1 MSEIQLV
8 IFDCD
13 GVLIDS
19 EIVAAAA
26 ELEVYKPYG
35 LEMDAAEFSARM
47 AGLTSADVKLRVE
60 EELEMPLPDK
70 VIEETKANV
79 DEKVIHEAKMIDGA
93 DTVLDLLDQARC
105 VCSNSPSERLE
116 RVLGRL
122 GLYDRFRPY
131 VFSAYQLDPPMPKPK
146 PDLHLK
152 AISEFEVEASKTVI
166 IEDSVTGV
174 QAGVAA
180 GCRVIGFT
188 GASHSFAGHAD
199 QLVEAG
205 AETVVSRLTDVPA
218 VVEAFAHWDGV

>member
-26 ELEVYKPYG
+26 ELEIYKTFG
-35 LEMDAAEFSARM
+35 LEMDVAEFSAKT
-47 AGLTSADVKLRVE
+47 AGLSSPDVKLKVE
-60 EELEMPLPDK
+60 EELEMQLPDR
-70 VIEETKANV
+70 VIEETKAAV
-79 DEKVIHEAKMIDGA
+79 HEKVIHEAKMIEGA

-105 VCSNSPSERLE
+105 VCSNSPSDRLE

-131 VFSAYQLDPPMPKPK
+131 VFSAYDFDPPRSKPR
-146 PDLHLK
+146 PDLHKK
-152 AISEFEVEASKTVI
+152 AVGAFDAEAGKTVI
-166 IEDSVTGV
+166 IEDSVPGV
-174 QAGVAA
+174 SAGVAA

-199 QLVEAG
+199 LLVEAG
-205 AETVVSRLTDVPA
+205 AETVVSRLADVPA
-218 VVEAFAHWDGV
+218 VVEAFARWEGV